1 MRKFLLITTCCAA
14 LSALTAMGASQP
26 AIAQQTDQQ
35 KHETTS
41 PEHPATKASTE
52 TKKNDTAAKPDTM
65 NNEKRATQDK
75 TEKNDKEKTG
85 QAGSKEAK
93 PKSQTGEAQEKSKN
107 EMHSKDNAQDNKDA
121 THTTATGT
129 SNRDGAN
136 QGRELDERQASDL
149 RQRLQKEGRGA
160 ETTVNFDVRIGVNVP
175 DSVNLQILPA
185 EVVVEYPQ
193 FRGYDFVMVQDQII
207 IVDPQSRGVVEV
219 VGGPTAMRAAAVT
232 PCSTT
237 Q

>member
-14 LSALTAMGASQP
+14 LSALTAVDASQT

-35 KHETTS
+35 KHETS
-41 PEHPATKASTE
+41 GSEHPATKASIE
-52 TKKNDTAAKPDTM
+52 TKKPDTAAKPDTM
-65 NNEKRATQDK
+65 NKERRATQDK
-75 TEKNDKEKTG
+75 TEPNDKTKTG
-85 QAGSKEAK
+85 QADSKEAK
-93 PKSQTGEAQEKSKN
+93 PEGQTGEAQEKPKK
-107 EMHSKDNAQDNKDA
+107 EMHSNGSAPGNKDTTHA
-121 THTTATGT
+121 TAT
-129 SNRDGAN
+129 SNRDGAS

-149 RQRLQKEGRGA
+149 RQRLQKDGRGA
-160 ETTVNFDVRIGVNVP
+160 ETSVNFDVRIGVNVP
-175 DSVNLQILPA
+175 ESVNLRELPA
-185 EVVVEYPQ
+185 EVVVVYPQ

-219 VGGPTAMRAAAVT
+219 VGGPPAMRAAAVN

>member
-1 MRKFLLITTCCAA
+1 MRKSLLITTCFAA
-14 LSALTAMGASQP
+14 LSALTAIGASQT

-35 KHETTS
+35 KHETS
-41 PEHPATKASTE
+41 GSEHPAVKGSTE
-52 TKKNDTAAKPDTM
+52 TKTPDTAAKPDAM
-65 NNEKRATQDK
+65 SKEKRAMQDK
-75 TEKNDKEKTG
+75 TEKTDKEKTG
-85 QAGSKEAK
+85 QAGSKDAK
-93 PKSQTGEAQEKSKN
+93 PEGQAGEAQEKSKN
-107 EMHSKDNAQDNKDA
+107 EMRSKENAQDDKDA
-121 THTTATGT
+121 THTTGT
-129 SNRDGAN
+129 ANRDGAK

-175 DSVNLQILPA
+175 ETVILQELPA

-219 VGGPTAMRAAAVT
+219 VGGPPAMRAAAVN